1 MPFAPS
7 FSIARSISRSASGT
21 LFIGSEATKAGK
33 WSGCLATISA
43 MPSFARRASSGDW
56 SCGARNSIAGSD
68 KVRICLYPGKR
79 SIMRRRASRSHSTGM
94 CSQRLIWAASV
105 GLCSAIAFTRSKNA
119 CGKMCG
125 KMSSLRFG
133 FMSAWRLDSQL
144 ARGIVPQIRP
154 FQIARLGPALEPG
167 DEARHRLE
175 HHAGLVA
182 VGRVPAVCEAQE
194 LDRAAGLPRDRLE
207 LRHRPVLVV
216 EPLDREHRAM
226 YARQDLLDVP
236 APEVRVQPDVVP
248 PPERPRRIGVIAAEL
263 LREVGL
269 LEGGPRLRDALH
281 ADVFDENMRSHEHQP
296 LDAVVHRSV
305 DKRDRSAVGMA
316 HENRLADAE
325 PLEQLRQDLERF
337 DVHVVDRAWSAQH
350 FGLTVA
356 VARVDHRGAP
366 GGRSG
371 PLREIAPHRDRAQSF
386 VEKDQS
392 RRVPISAGNFLNF
405 ELAALNGV
413 EGMIGFLG
421 QTRLS
426 SVLYRIPQ
434 VYRNRVGSCYSLS
447 GFQYP
452 L

>member
-7 FSIARSISRSASGT
+7 FSIARSLSRSASGT

-33 WSGCLATISA
+33 CLECLATISA

-68 KVRICLYPGKR
+68 KVRICLYPEKR

-94 CSQRLIWAASV
+94 CSQRLIWAASE
-105 GLCSAIAFTRSKNA
+105 GLCSATAFTRSKNA
-119 CGKMCG
+119 GGKMCG

-133 FMSAWRLDSQL
+133 FISAWRLDSEL

-154 FQIARLGPALEPG
+154 FQIARLGPALEPR

-175 HHAGLVA
+175 NHAGLVA
-182 VGRVPAVCEAQE
+182 VRRVPAVGEAQE

-216 EPLDREHRAM
+216 EALDREHRAM
-226 YARQDLLDVP
+226 YPRQDLLDVP

-248 PPERPRRIGVIAAEL
+248 PPERLRSVGVIAAEL
-263 LREVGL
+263 LREVRV
-269 LEGGPRLRDALH
+269 LEGGLRLRDALH
-281 ADVFDENMRSHEHQP
+281 ADVFDENMRRHNHQP
-296 LDAVVHRSV
+296 LDAVVHRGV
-305 DKRDRSAVGMA
+305 DQRDRSAVGMA

-325 PLEQLRQDLERF
+325 ALEQLRQDLERF
-337 DVHVVDRAWSAQH
+337 DMHVVDRARRAKK

-356 VARVDHRGAP
+356 VARVEHRGAA
-366 GGRSG
+366 GCRGRL
-371 PLREIAPHRDRAQSF
+371 LREIAPHRDRAQAF

-392 RRVPISAGNFLNF
+392 RRIPIRAGNFLNF
-405 ELAALNGV
+405 ELAALNGD
-413 EGMIGFLG
+413 EGLIGFLG

-426 SVLYRIPQ
+426 SVL
-434 VYRNRVGSCYSLS
+434 
-447 GFQYP
+447 
-452 L
+452 